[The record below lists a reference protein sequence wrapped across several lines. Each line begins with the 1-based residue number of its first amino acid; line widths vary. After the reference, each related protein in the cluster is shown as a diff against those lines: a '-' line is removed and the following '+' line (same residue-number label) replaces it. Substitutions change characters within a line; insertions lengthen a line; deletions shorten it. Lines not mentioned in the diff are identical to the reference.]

1 MASLDAVFV
10 PANQRGTKIA
20 ALGAA
25 TSSAEQAVC
34 RNCIVAITATGAYHI
49 RWGQTGMSAATADDF
64 YVPSGVVFQWDASR
78 EWTFFRVFNP
88 AGAAIDIHFSFF
100 SRT

>member
-1 MASLDAVFV
+1 MATFDAVFV
-10 PANQRGTKIA
+10 PAKQRGTKIA
-20 ALGAA
+20 ALGAT
-25 TSSAEQAVC
+25 TSSTEQAIC

-49 RWGQTGMSAATADDF
+49 RWGQTGMSAADATDF
-64 YVPSGVVFQWDASR
+64 LVPEGVVFQWDASR

-88 AGAAIDIHFSFF
+88 AGAAIDVHYSFF